1 MLNDLKQ
8 YAKDHNVPIICDD
21 GLLFLKKTIKDYQIK
36 SVLEIGTAIGYSAIF
51 MALEGCHVTTFERNK
66 TMIELA
72 KRHIE
77 PYQNQI
83 ELIAEDALLFD
94 GDLGMFD
101 MVFIDAA
108 KAQYQKFFEKYTPYL
123 KQGGIVVCDN
133 LSFHH
138 LDIQK
143 VSRSTRQLIQK
154 LERFKTYLETH
165 PDYQTTFYDV
175 GDGMSITKR
184 VE

>member
-1 MLNDLKQ
+1 
-8 YAKDHNVPIICDD
+8 
-21 GLLFLKKTIKDYQIK
+21 LFLKKTIKDYQIK
-36 SVLEIGTAIGYSAIF
+36 SVLEIGAAIGYSAIF

-72 KRHIE
+72 KKHIK
-77 PYQNQI
+77 PYQNHI

-101 MVFIDAA
+101 MIFIDAA
-108 KAQYQKFFEKYTPYL
+108 KAQYQKFFEKFTPYL

-133 LSFHH
+133 LSFHN
-138 LDIQK
+138 LDIHK

-165 PDYQTTFYDV
+165 PDYQTIFYDV

>member
-21 GLLFLKKTIKDYQIK
+21 GLLFLKKTIKQYQVK
-36 SVLEIGTAIGYSAIF
+36 SVLEIGTAIGYSSIF
-51 MALEGCHVTTFERNK
+51 MALEGCEVTTFERDRN
-66 TMIELA
+66 MIELA
-72 KRHIE
+72 KKHIE
-77 PYQNQI
+77 PYKDQI
-83 ELIAEDALLFD
+83 KLIAEDALLFD
-94 GDLGMFD
+94 GDLGVYD
-101 MVFIDAA
+101 MIFIDAA

-138 LDIQK
+138 LDIKK

-154 LERFKTYLETH
+154 LQKFKTYLEIH
-165 PDYQTTFYDV
+165 PHYETTFYDV

-184 VE
+184 AD